1 MSVPQ
6 DEAQAVTPPEIVPG
20 PTPMRRWVLWV
31 AAAAI
36 LFTVL
41 GSIVFGMA
49 GEGRLVNGL
58 VASRQVE
65 LGGGSFILA
74 GGWTATALPEGV
86 PPGGHA
92 YTRDGVTLAIWS
104 APRNNANLSVEA
116 RLLAQR
122 QFPEQVAA
130 GNILQQDAIGTYQVR
145 IGLPDQVAL
154 TNATGLADST
164 RFRALPPDSTMV
176 LAFSKGA
183 PRGGNGEPAGND
195 SNEFVSTWG
204 QVNAMFSSIV
214 LADQR

>member
-1 MSVPQ
+1 
-6 DEAQAVTPPEIVPG
+6 
-20 PTPMRRWVLWV
+20 MRRWVLWV

-36 LFTVL
+36 LVTVL

-49 GEGRLVNGL
+49 GESRLVNGL
-58 VASRQVE
+58 VASRKVE

-74 GGWTATALPEGV
+74 GGWTATPLPEGV

-92 YTRDGVTLAIWS
+92 YTRDGVTLTIWS

-130 GNILQQDAIGTYQVR
+130 GNILQQDTVGTYQVR

-154 TNATGLADST
+154 TNATGLADSS
-164 RFRALPPDSTMV
+164 RFRALPPDSRMV
-176 LAFSKGA
+176 LAFSRGA
-183 PRGGNGEPAGND
+183 PTGGNGEPAGND
-195 SNEFVSTWG
+195 SNEFQATWG